1 MKLTKIRLKQI
12 IKEELSDIVEA
23 GEAAEILAAMGN
35 IPKVAAGIV
44 EKIKRETEEM
54 AEKVG
59 INSLALNAAIAELLT
74 VD

>member
-1 MKLTKIRLKQI
+1 MKLTKSQLKQI

-23 GEAAEILAAMGN
+23 GEAAEKLAAMGN